1 MSIIASENPLQLVAH
16 KIARM
21 FHLTGSHRSTSEAP
35 TAPRRRDQDEL
46 TAGGY
51 NEAFVMQHWASYGP
65 RN

>member
-1 MSIIASENPLQLVAH
+1 MSNIVSENPLQLIAH
-16 KIARM
+16 KLARM
-21 FHLTGSHRSTSEAP
+21 LHLTGSPQSDSKVP

-65 RN
+65 RQ